1 MAKVKGDRFEMSTRS
16 SFAMCLVGLILGFFV
31 YRLHLAQRWDAAIV
45 GTLAPFWY
53 LAGVFR
59 PKWALTSFRMSFA
72 ISFLTHVLFIWLAF
86 EILFRD
92 IDTVGIFLWIPAA
105 LVEGLVLYYLIDAL
119 ERVLSRLLQSGVRR

>member
-1 MAKVKGDRFEMSTRS
+1 
-16 SFAMCLVGLILGFFV
+16 
-31 YRLHLAQRWDAAIV
+31 
-45 GTLAPFWY
+45 
-53 LAGVFR
+53 
-59 PKWALTSFRMSFA
+59 MSFA